1 MSPPRPA
8 LTPEA
13 RGAVLVVLATVLF
26 GVMDTVAKLLTER
39 YDPTQVV
46 WARYTGQTLI
56 VLATVLPN
64 VAAVARTSN
73 LPLQL
78 ARSILMFGATLSGFI
93 AFSLLPLA
101 TAVAVFQVA
110 PLVMTAMAAIWLH
123 EAVGPRR
130 WLGVAVGFCGALIIV
145 RPGTS
150 VFDPAALLPLF
161 GAFCYAGNTVMTRL
175 LAADGN
181 RTTLLYSAA
190 VGTVV
195 SSLWMPF
202 VWVTPGL
209 VDALMM
215 AAMAL
220 VGAGG
225 QLLLIRAFAAAEA
238 SALAPFTYASMIVSA
253 AFGYAVWSDVP
264 DLPTIVGA
272 TVIVASG
279 LYVWHRERIRAR
291 SPA

>member
-1 MSPPRPA
+1 
-8 LTPEA
+8 
-13 RGAVLVVLATVLF
+13 VLATVLF

-46 WARYTGQTLI
+46 WARYTGQTVI
-56 VLATVLPN
+56 VLATVLPHP
-64 VAAVARTSN
+64 ALVARTQN
-73 LPLQL
+73 LGLQL

-110 PLVMTAMAAIWLH
+110 PLAMTAMAAIWLR
-123 EAVGPRR
+123 ETVGPRR
-130 WLGVAVGFCGALIIV
+130 WLGVAAGFCGALIIV

-161 GAFCYAGNTVMTRL
+161 GALCYAGNTVMTRL

-209 VDALMM
+209 TDALMM

-225 QLLLIRAFAAAEA
+225 QLLLIRAFAATEA
-238 SALAPFTYASMIVSA
+238 SALAPFTYASMIVST

-291 SPA
+291 SPS